1 MYTLLLD
8 GMQHESPLKKRKT
21 THMFLAFQASDP
33 IRVSLFLTSQMFFFK
48 DVGTNIQGPWL
59 VEGYIG

>member
-8 GMQHESPLKKRKT
+8 GMQHESLLKKT
-21 THMFLAFQASDP
+21 TRMFLAFQASDP
-33 IRVSLFLTSQMFFFK
+33 IRVFLFLTSQMFFFK

-59 VEGYIG
+59 VEGYIGR